1 LREMRQSKDSTTL
14 QEWLA
19 APTAVAYA
27 DGQMSGPS
35 AYVRSMAAAHLAP
48 RRRHT
53 LGVER
58 DTPTA
63 TLGVLKAVGVALA
76 CAPVP
81 LRP

>member
-1 LREMRQSKDSTTL
+1 MNENLGTL
-14 QEWLA
+14 QEWRV

-35 AYVRSMAAAHLAP
+35 AYVRSMAAAYEYP
-48 RRRHT
+48 RRMNT

-58 DTPTA
+58 ATPTA
-63 TLGVLKAVGVALA
+63 TPGVRKAVGVARA